1 MKLKMKMKI
10 IFLFFISVY
19 STTVDAQ
26 VSMAWVKTI
35 GAPLSTTPLDHKLD
49 AAGNLFVFG
58 NTTDTICGYNAFFLS
73 EIDMNGNEIHQT
85 TIATD
90 SNCNRERPAAFSLG
104 TGKHIFACG
113 QLENNQFGGLLYDLD
128 STNLSIQWSHNIG
141 SYYVDCVHGF
151 SNENYV
157 IGNYPP
163 ALQRWSETGSF
174 SWAYSWNGQVANAF
188 KTFRDQ
194 TDGVYMLVNTFDT
207 VPSTFPSGFG
217 LVKRDTVNSSG
228 WSMLF
233 NPSPGMINMPINSVM
248 DHSGNTYV
256 LTREM
261 SSNYATYVSKVSST
275 GQLLWNSFF
284 GPIFNSYDLKFDP
297 VHNNI
302 LALVRGACGKKIIRL
317 DSAGT
322 LLDTSMCLTTQL
334 AGVNP
339 VFDVD
344 TLGNSYV
351 AFEYA
356 DSSSNFVTC
365 TRKYNSAGGILWSNS
380 YSSTI
385 ILLPSHLSVQS
396 DGSVIITL
404 KKDYP
409 SMQSDSIVIIKLDQP
424 LSIQE
429 SNQSQFNISLFPNP
443 ANGVFHFEMNSAG
456 FTKSEIQIYDVLGSS
471 VFKSKLMNPKFD
483 VDLSEHAKGIYF
495 YRIFNATEMI
505 GSGKMIVE

>member
-1 MKLKMKMKI
+1 MKI

-58 NTTDTICGYNAFFLS
+58 NTTDTICGYYAFFIS
-73 EIDMNGNEIHQT
+73 EIDMNGNEIRQT

-90 SNCNRERPAAFSLG
+90 SNCDRERPSAFSLG

-113 QLENNQFGGLLYDLD
+113 QLENNQFGGLLYDFD

-163 ALQRWSETGSF
+163 ELQRWSETGNLA
-174 SWAYSWNGQVANAF
+174 WTYAWNGQVANAF
-188 KTFRDQ
+188 KTFRDK
-194 TDGVYMLVNTFDT
+194 TDGVYMLVNTFDS
-207 VPSTFPSGFG
+207 VPSTMEWGFG
-217 LVKRDTVNSSG
+217 LAKRDTSNSAG
-228 WSMLF
+228 WSMVH
-233 NPSPGMINMPINSVM
+233 NPPTGQIHRPIDVVQENAS
-248 DHSGNTYV
+248 NTYV
-256 LTREM
+256 LSRDLSGIDSIFVTKI
-261 SSNYATYVSKVSST
+261 SSS
-275 GQLLWNSFF
+275 GQYLWTSRY
-284 GPIFNSYDLKFDP
+284 GPCHFAYELKFDAF
-297 VHNNI
+297 NNHVI
-302 LALVRGACGKKIIRL
+302 ALVKSNGTIKPIRFDTTGAL
-317 DSAGT
+317 VDTTTGT
-322 LLDTSMCLTTQL
+322 NSQVY
-334 AGVNP
+334 GNP

-344 TLGNSYV
+344 TLGNCYV
-351 AFEYA
+351 ANEN
-356 DSSSNFVTC
+356 SISTSNYVTY
-365 TRKYNSAGGILWSNS
+365 TKKYNSGGGILWSNS

-385 ILLPSHLSVQS
+385 PLLPSHLSVQS

-404 KKDYP
+404 KKEYLT
-409 SMQSDSIVIIKLDQP
+409 MQADSIVIIKLDQP

-443 ANGVFHFEMNSAG
+443 ANGVFHFEMNGAG